1 MRKTIL
7 LMAVLCCAAL
17 SLGALAADTAATSQF
32 TVLTQDSGKNF
43 SEMNLT
49 PYSALSDFGAVGL
62 NVGEA
67 VKFTAPKPGWKL
79 MGIQI
84 LGWSGFNNTTK
95 MFPADRNFLVEVRDK
110 DFNPLYKF
118 ADAQNMYFL
127 SSTGPMFSGI
137 EIPAVPVTGD
147 FYVVLYDRGSMG
159 LYMERGIGSGN
170 SFFFINGEMLPAEF
184 KATKTNETI
193 KVNWLIRA
201 VGK

>member
-17 SLGALAADTAATSQF
+17 CFGALAAEKAATSQF

-118 ADAQNMYFL
+118 ADAQNMYFM

-137 EIPAVPVTGD
+137 DIPAVPVAGD

-159 LYMERGIGSGN
+159 LYMESGTGTGN
-170 SFFFINGEMLPAEF
+170 SFFLINGEMLPAEF
-184 KATKTNETI
+184 KTTRTNETV